1 MGIESWNR
9 GLSIWLQRLEALYY
23 GIPQTRGTDQARLPS
38 LFLPVKVISRSSE
51 KMIVHAPVRWISRVW
66 EHRSPLSGIMFS
78 NSHYSGRWSR
88 KLVTFPNFLRA
99 RTPRRHVNS
108 DSAMQAQMHVLA
120 TFKKAAIA
128 IPWRFPWR
136 GPSFHCG
143 HSSTISIV
151 LQRNLMGILEQYI
164 PDLQIKT
171 MSLSREVIS
180 RDLLRLLKR
189 KLTHS

>member
-99 RTPRRHVNS
+99 RTPRNVNS
-108 DSAMQAQMHVLA
+108 DSAMQAQMH
-120 TFKKAAIA
+120 KC
-128 IPWRFPWR
+128 W
-136 GPSFHCG
+136 
-143 HSSTISIV
+143 
-151 LQRNLMGILEQYI
+151 QRS
-164 PDLQIKT
+164 K
-171 MSLSREVIS
+171 R
-180 RDLLRLLKR
+180 RLLRSLGGFHDGVLVSTAVTPVLSLLSCR
-189 KLTHS
+189 ETWWEIWSNTFLIYR